1 MTNRSVNFTSS
12 AITLDQD
19 IHDNINIFDILCS
32 IGQYL
37 FNLWFDSLEKFN
49 ANIICN
55 QLFKVTYHQA
65 NIKITEL

>member
-37 FNLWFDSLEKFN
+37 FNLWFDSLEK
-49 ANIICN
+49 I
-55 QLFKVTYHQA
+55 
-65 NIKITEL
+65 